1 MLEVYLILDC
11 SGTLRQY
18 IYGSNHSDGRL
29 HHQRMDREQIEY
41 IKAVQEMDEKE
52 RLTKKVLN
60 RLKAIKV
67 SVTGQPDREC
77 FCSQI
82 RRKIWYKDFTNWYE
96 SNA

>member
-1 MLEVYLILDC
+1 
-11 SGTLRQY
+11 
-18 IYGSNHSDGRL
+18 
-29 HHQRMDREQIEY
+29 
-41 IKAVQEMDEKE
+41 MDEKE

-60 RLKAIKV
+60 KLKAIKV

>member
-1 MLEVYLILDC
+1 LDYFD
-11 SGTLRQY
+11 TFWQY
-18 IYGSNHSDGRL
+18 IYGSNQLDGSL

-41 IKAVQEMDEKE
+41 VRAVQEMDEKE

-60 RLKAIKV
+60 QLKRIKV
-67 SVTGQPDREC
+67 SVTGKPDKEC

-96 SNA
+96 GNA